1 MRFKSLVLL
10 LVLSMGLVPSAY
22 AARATTMAEA
32 APAAGTTTNTDREL
46 VIATRSVPPFAFKK
60 ETGEWNGLAID
71 LWRDIATQLGL
82 RYRFVEAPT
91 ITDLIDGV
99 SSGKYDLG
107 VGAITVTSAREQ
119 KVEFSHPFFSTGLA
133 IATQPSS
140 DYPIL
145 STLSEFL
152 TMEILQIVLIVIGST
167 ILVGFL
173 IWFLERRSNEALGS
187 AGEGFW
193 SSLSMLLTS
202 QFSEPG
208 PRTFIGRVIAV
219 AWVFASIILMTF
231 FTGFVASSL
240 TVQSLHGRVQGVSD
254 LPKMR
259 VGAVRGT
266 TGAVWLSDTLI
277 PATPFE
283 KVQDALEAVEA
294 GKVDAVVYDAPVLQ
308 YLQKTVYQERILIL
322 PDKFAPQEYAFALPL
337 GSTLRRPL
345 NQQLLSIKEK
355 DAWRKK
361 VFEFTGE
368 Q

>member
-1 MRFKSLVLL
+1 VRFKNFVLL
-10 LVLSMGLVPSAY
+10 LVFMLAIVLLQSAG
-22 AARATTMAEA
+22 AASA
-32 APAAGTTTNTDREL
+32 APKTEATPATPADREL

-82 RYRFVEAPT
+82 KYRFVEAPT

-107 VGAITVTSAREQ
+107 VGAITVTSAREKQ
-119 KVEFSHPFFSTGLA
+119 VEFSHPFFSTGLA
-133 IATQPSS
+133 IATQPAS

-208 PRTFIGRVIAV
+208 PRTLVGRVIAV

-266 TGAVWLSDTLI
+266 TGATWLNDTLI
-277 PATPFE
+277 PATSFE
-283 KVQDALEAVEA
+283 KVQDALQAVEA

-308 YLQKTVYQERILIL
+308 YLQKTMYQDRILIL
-322 PDKFAPQEYAFALPL
+322 PDKFAPQEYALALPL
-337 GSTLRRPL
+337 GSPLRRPI

>member
-1 MRFKSLVLL
+1 MRFKNFFLPLL
-10 LVLSMGLVPSAY
+10 LVLAIGLFQSAGS
-22 AARATTMAEA
+22 ATA
-32 APAAGTTTNTDREL
+32 APTTETTPATSTDREL

-60 ETGEWNGLAID
+60 ENGEWNGIAID
-71 LWRDIATQLGL
+71 LWRDIAIQLGL
-82 RYRFVEAPT
+82 KYRFVEAPT

-145 STLSEFL
+145 STLSDFMTL
-152 TMEILQIVLIVIGST
+152 EILQILLIVIGST
-167 ILVGFL
+167 ILVGYL
-173 IWFLERRSNEALGS
+173 IWYLERRSNDALNS

-208 PRTFIGRVIAV
+208 PRTVVGRVIAV
-219 AWVFASIILMTF
+219 TWVFASIILMTF

-259 VGAVRGT
+259 VGTMRGT
-266 TGAVWLSDTLI
+266 TGATWLSDSLI
-277 PATPFE
+277 PATSYE
-283 KVQDALEAVEA
+283 NAQDALKAVED
-294 GKVDAVVYDAPVLQ
+294 GKIDAFVYDAPALH
-308 YLQKTVYQERILIL
+308 YLQKTQFQNRILIL
-322 PDKFAPQEYAFALPL
+322 PDKFAPQEYALALPL
-337 GSTLRRPL
+337 GSPLRRPI

>member
-1 MRFKSLVLL
+1 MRFKNVVLLLL
-10 LVLSMGLVPSAY
+10 LVLSMGLVPPASA
-22 AARATTMAEA
+22 ASATKTTEATAATT
-32 APAAGTTTNTDREL
+32 TDREL

-82 RYRFVEAPT
+82 KYRFVEAPT
-91 ITDLIDGV
+91 ITDLIEGV
-99 SSGKYDLG
+99 STGKYDLG

-167 ILVGFL
+167 ILVGYV

-266 TGAVWLSDTLI
+266 TGATWLSDTLI
-277 PATPFE
+277 PATSYE

-308 YLQKTVYQERILIL
+308 YLQKTVYQERILVL

-337 GSTLRRPL
+337 GSNLRRPL

>member
-1 MRFKSLVLL
+1 VRFKNIFLL
-10 LVLSMGLVPSAY
+10 LLLTLAIGFIQPGASAST
-22 AARATTMAEA
+22 APKAEATT
-32 APAAGTTTNTDREL
+32 TTPSDREL

-82 RYRFVEAPT
+82 KYRFVEAPT

-99 SSGKYDLG
+99 STGKYDLG

-119 KVEFSHPFFSTGLA
+119 KVEFTHPFFSTGLA

-173 IWFLERRSNEALGS
+173 IWYLERRSNEALGS

-208 PRTFIGRVIAV
+208 PRTMIGRVIAV

-259 VGAVRGT
+259 VGAVKGT
-266 TGAVWLSDTLI
+266 TGATWLSDTLI
-277 PATPFE
+277 PATSYE
-283 KVQDALEAVEA
+283 KIQEALQAVEA

-308 YLQKTVYQERILIL
+308 YLQKTMYQDRILIL
-322 PDKFAPQEYAFALPL
+322 PDKFAPQEYALALPL
-337 GSTLRRPL
+337 GSPLRRPV

>member
-1 MRFKSLVLL
+1 MRFKNIFLL
-10 LVLSMGLVPSAY
+10 LLLTLAIGFFQPG
-22 AARATTMAEA
+22 AEA
-32 APAAGTTTNTDREL
+32 STTPSTEANPAPSTDREL

-71 LWRDIATQLGL
+71 LWRDIATQLDL
-82 RYRFVEAPT
+82 KYRFVEAPT

-99 SSGKYDLG
+99 STGKYDLG

-119 KVEFSHPFFSTGLA
+119 KVEFTHPFFSTGLA

-152 TMEILQIVLIVIGST
+152 TLEILQIVLIVIGST

-173 IWFLERRSNEALGS
+173 IWYLERRSNEALGS

-208 PRTFIGRVIAV
+208 PRTFVGRVIAV

-259 VGAVRGT
+259 VGAVKGT
-266 TGAVWLSDTLI
+266 TGATWLSDALI
-277 PATPFE
+277 PATSYE
-283 KVQDALEAVEA
+283 KVQEALEAVEA
-294 GKVDAVVYDAPVLQ
+294 GKVDAVVYDAPALQ
-308 YLQKTVYQERILIL
+308 YLQKTMYQDRILIL
-322 PDKFAPQEYAFALPL
+322 PDKFAPQEYALALPL
-337 GSTLRRPL
+337 GSPLRRPV